1 MFPLGKELENSKELY
16 KLKMGYRTASDGD
29 KEERTVVD

>member
-16 KLKMGYRTASDGD
+16 ELKVGNRTASDGD
-29 KEERTVVD
+29 KKERTVLD